1 MVCGLSFIFEF
12 GYGFNFVARITQA
25 FYAQAF
31 NHRHTYNQTL
41 SCFLS
46 QRQWRTQKKGI
57 KFQTSKVGGLEN
69 KAPKARKARE
79 SWTKGKKRSDIDEW
93 DEGKTGNTAA
103 KCESHSTKKEKRRQ
117 ENQTKLKKGKE
128 GKEDRGTGLRTEII
142 TGEKIMIMS

>member
-1 MVCGLSFIFEF
+1 MHKHLITDTYTPKHLVASFPKDNGEPK
-12 GYGFNFVARITQA
+12 
-25 FYAQAF
+25 
-31 NHRHTYNQTL
+31 
-41 SCFLS
+41 
-46 QRQWRTQKKGI
+46 KKGI